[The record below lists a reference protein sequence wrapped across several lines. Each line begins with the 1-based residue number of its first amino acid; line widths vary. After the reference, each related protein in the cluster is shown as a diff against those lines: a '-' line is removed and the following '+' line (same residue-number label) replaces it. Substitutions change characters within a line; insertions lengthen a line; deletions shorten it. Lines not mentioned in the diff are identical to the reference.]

1 MYHFHFSSAQIIVL
15 IFFVFFEIQSC
26 GQLILLVFFY
36 LKTPLF
42 LPSLL
47 RNIFL
52 EYGALG
58 LKLLSLST
66 LEILFHGFL
75 TSIDLNS
82 DFLNLTIYVFQS
94 FDYEEQRSDFLHIYP
109 PWRLLGWSKKIKN
122 ENDFSFFLSSL
133 HLEIQVSIFFFFLYF
148 GCMAWHAGS

>member
-109 PWRLLGWSKKIKN
+109 PWRLLG
-122 ENDFSFFLSSL
+122 
-133 HLEIQVSIFFFFLYF
+133 
-148 GCMAWHAGS
+148 